1 MPRKA
6 LVLVNRS
13 KPDAVA
19 ALGEVSSLISTR
31 GRILATLDT
40 NGDPLPESAREAD
53 IIVVLGGDGTLMSQ
67 SRRCAHLGAPL
78 LGVNFGKLGFMAEWD
93 LPSLKRHAAMLFDGA
108 GGAPLPTQSRFMLET
123 TVAGGANAPT
133 RSAGAGRPETESPA
147 GGPCHG
153 GEPPAGGPCHGD
165 GLALNDAVVT
175 AGPPYRTIT
184 LSLRI
189 DGQDGPA
196 VIGDGL
202 IVSTAIGSTAYN
214 VSAGGPILHPSV
226 EAMVITPIAAHSLS
240 FRPIVVPA
248 GAQVELVA
256 EIVNS
261 DGRGGGTTLVLDG
274 QNSALLRAGD
284 CITIRRHDAPIR
296 LVRNPDSQYW
306 ATLINKMHWALP
318 PRIRTRE

>member
-19 ALGEVSSLISTR
+19 ALDEVSAVIRAR
-31 GRILATLDT
+31 GTILATLDT

-53 IIVVLGGDGTLMSQ
+53 IVVVLGGDGTLMSQ

-93 LPSLKRHAAMLFDGA
+93 LPALKRHAAMLFDG
-108 GGAPLPTQSRFMLET
+108 GGGTTPLPTQDRFMLRARLVRDGKEDPGF
-123 TVAGGANAPT
+123 ADAASAPGGGYPAHP
-133 RSAGAGRPETESPA
+133 GR
-147 GGPCHG
+147 
-153 GEPPAGGPCHGD
+153 

-214 VSAGGPILHPSV
+214 VSAGGPILHPDV
-226 EAMVITPIAAHSLS
+226 DAMVITPIAAHSLS

-248 GAQVELVA
+248 RAQIELVA
-256 EIVNS
+256 EVVNS

-284 CITIRRHDAPIR
+284 SITIRRHDAPVR

-306 ATLINKMHWALP
+306 ATLINKMHWAIP